1 MGISS
6 LRKASLEPFDNIAL
20 IRRYF
25 AAVKAMDQN
34 ALKGTPA
41 EPKAIMSLWDEGGEL
56 AIRGPDPIG
65 ERRFKG
71 ASELADFYTRRARG
85 VDGELSVNLSKVN
98 TAQSKSGEQVA
109 VSGSRYVVAK
119 SGEGMQVPFGHKF
132 TIANG
137 RITALEISVGKATAT
152 EIAPLGTL
160 NVTDLGRLSAMA
172 WMVA

>member
-1 MGISS
+1 MDISS

-34 ALKGTPA
+34 ALKGSPV
-41 EPKAIMSLWDEGGEL
+41 EPKAIMALWDKGGEL
-56 AIRGPDPIG
+56 AIHGPDPIG

-71 ASELADFYTRRARG
+71 TRELQGFYARRARG
-85 VDGELSVNLSKVN
+85 VDGELKINLSKVN
-98 TAQSKSGEQVA
+98 TAQSKSGEQVT
-109 VSGSRYVVAK
+109 VSGSRYVVAR
-119 SGEGMQVPFGHKF
+119 SGEGMQVPFAHKF
-132 TIANG
+132 TIADG
-137 RITALEISVGKATAT
+137 RITALEISVGKAAET

-160 NVTDLGRLSAMA
+160 GVTDLGRLSAMA